1 MSKEQTS
8 PYLNDRL
15 DWNLLR
21 TFLVI
26 AREQS
31 ISRAAARL
39 HLTQPA
45 VSQALRRLEEQLGLR
60 LVNRQGTG
68 IEITRAGNEIRQIAE
83 EMYGTVS
90 RIQLVTGES
99 DHDLT
104 GTVRISTVSGVEF
117 PDYDAFL
124 GTFHREHPRIE
135 IELQEMRSAEVV
147 RTLEMKSATIG
158 LTPTRALPK
167 RIDHR
172 LFLRQRYALF
182 CGRYHPLFGR
192 TDLQLGDLIPEKFV
206 SFTGDRLGDHM
217 SKLSVYRDE
226 MGFTGRI
233 VGSSASMTEV
243 KRLIIA
249 GFGIGFLPEHVVRDD
264 VARGRLQRLP
274 PEDGVDDVDIH
285 LLWSTD
291 RKYSAA
297 EIAFIDALHLFTDHR
312 YASRIGCRP
321 NR

>member
-1 MSKEQTS
+1 MNKDKPAT
-8 PYLNDRL
+8 YINDRL

-26 AREQS
+26 AHEQS
-31 ISRAAARL
+31 ISRAASRL

-45 VSQALRRLEEQLGLR
+45 VSQALRRLEEQLGLQ
-60 LVNRQGTG
+60 LANRQGTG
-68 IEITRAGNEIRQIAE
+68 IQITRAGNEIRHIAE

-90 RIQLVTGES
+90 RIQLVSGES
-99 DHDLT
+99 EHDLS
-104 GTVRISTVSGVEF
+104 GIVRVSTVSGVEF

-124 GTFHREHPRIE
+124 AAFHHDHPRIE
-135 IELQEMRSAEVV
+135 IESQEMRSTEVV
-147 RTLEMKSATIG
+147 RTLEIKAATIG
-158 LTPTRALPK
+158 LTPKRALPK
-167 RIDHR
+167 HVDHR

-182 CGRYHPLFGR
+182 CGRFHPLFSR
-192 TDLQLGDLIPEKFV
+192 MDLQLGDLVQEKLV

-226 MGFTGRI
+226 MGFTGQV
-233 VGSSASMTEV
+233 VGSSSSMTEV

-264 VARGRLQRLP
+264 VAQGRLRRLP
-274 PEDGVDDVDIH
+274 PEDGIDDLDIH

-297 EIAFIDALHLFTDHR
+297 ESAFIDSLHLFIDHR